1 MQGGGREYYAA
12 AGLATH
18 AYCAAAPG
26 NDKIGTMGELIDK
39 YEVSISVPAC
49 TPGSS
54 RWGGLA
60 VLEDDISL
68 ALPYLNAVWD
78 GCRYDRANEV
88 LLRDT
93 GDQKYAFRPREIRV
107 AFVRNLADAQNIV
120 ADMVSEI
127 NRIWRQRDG
136 ITPDHSE
143 KVFPPVLGLYR
154 RLPGTNCRRCGYAT
168 CMAFAAD
175 LSRGKCR
182 PEQCPPLN
190 EAAWAEALAGLREMT
205 AGL

>member
-1 MQGGGREYYAA
+1 MK
-12 AGLATH
+12 
-18 AYCAAAPG
+18 
-26 NDKIGTMGELIDK
+26 DLIDK
-39 YEVSISVPAC
+39 YEVSISTPAC

-60 VLEDDISL
+60 VLEEDISPV
-68 ALPYLNAVWD
+68 LPYLNAVWD
-78 GCRYDRANEV
+78 GCRYDRAGEV

-93 GDQKYAFRPREIRV
+93 GNQKYAVRPREIRV
-107 AFVRNLADAQNIV
+107 AFVQNLADAQSIISELV
-120 ADMVSEI
+120 AEV
-127 NRIWRQRDG
+127 NRIWRQHDD
-136 ITPDHSE
+136 IKPDHSE
-143 KVFPPVLGLYR
+143 KIFPPVLGLYR

-182 PEQCPPLN
+182 PDQCPPLN
-190 EAAWAEALAGLREMT
+190 EAAQAEALAWFREMT